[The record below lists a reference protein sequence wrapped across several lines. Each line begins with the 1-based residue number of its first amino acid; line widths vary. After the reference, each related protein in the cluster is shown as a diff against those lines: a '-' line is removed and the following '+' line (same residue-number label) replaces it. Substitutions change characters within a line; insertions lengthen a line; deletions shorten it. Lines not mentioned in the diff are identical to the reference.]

1 MNDFPGEASGRIAF
15 TGSPLARLSEKRTD
29 DAVDIARADPET
41 RWFMH
46 LGGKVLLDC
55 ADEAKPRSLFTTSDL
70 IPFRPDFAEAILLG
84 FQGGHAVCAVPGEH
98 DAETLSTPF
107 RAADLRS
114 VYAQGLVPR
123 EELSMLAQAFSLN
136 SWHTSHKHCG
146 RCGARN
152 MMKSGGVKRIC
163 EGCGAEHFPRTDP
176 VVIMLTVFGDKCL
189 LARGAHFPE
198 GMVSCLA
205 GFMEPG
211 ESIEEAVRRE
221 TQEEAGI
228 EAGKVT
234 YHASQPWP
242 FPHSLMIGCIAEAL
256 DDTLT
261 LDASELE
268 AGGWHSRKDVRL
280 MLDGVHPQGLRL
292 PPEGAI
298 ANLLIRD
305 WVEA

>member
-1 MNDFPGEASGRIAF
+1 MSERPGEASNRIAF
-15 TGSPLARLSEKRTD
+15 TGSTLARLSEKRTD
-29 DAVDIARADPET
+29 DAIDVARADLQT
-41 RWFMH
+41 RWFVH
-46 LGGKVLLDC
+46 LGGKVLLDFVI
-55 ADEAKPRSLFTTSDL
+55 EERPRSLFSSNEL
-70 IPFRPDFAEAILLG
+70 IPFGPNFSESILLG
-84 FQGGHAVCAVPGEH
+84 FQDGHAFCAVPGEH
-98 DAETLSTPF
+98 DPETLPTPF

-114 VYAQGLVPR
+114 VYAQGLVSR

-136 SWHTSHKHCG
+136 SWHGSHKHCG
-146 RCGARN
+146 RCGALTK
-152 MMKSGGVKRIC
+152 MKSGGVKRIC
-163 EGCGAEHFPRTDP
+163 DACGAEHFPRTDP

-228 EAGKVT
+228 ETGKVT

-242 FPHSLMIGCIAEAL
+242 FQHSLMIGCFAEAL
-256 DDTLT
+256 TDELT

-268 AGGWHSRKDVRL
+268 AGGWYSREDVRA
-280 MLDGVHPQGLRL
+280 MLDGTHPQGLRL

-305 WVEA
+305 WVLS